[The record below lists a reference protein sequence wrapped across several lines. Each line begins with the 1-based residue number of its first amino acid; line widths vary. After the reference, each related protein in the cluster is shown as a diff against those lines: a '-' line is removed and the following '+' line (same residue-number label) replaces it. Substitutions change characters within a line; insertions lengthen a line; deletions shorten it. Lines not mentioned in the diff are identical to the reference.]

1 MPAMTDKPNRFPWSR
16 DKEIE
21 LARRYVAGEAVDA
34 IAASFGCTT
43 SALTTRISTL
53 GIRRRKLA
61 TNCVGNGN
69 AIFLTGSAL
78 RSAMPLPDDSF
89 GEDLLAQL
97 D

>member
-1 MPAMTDKPNRFPWSR
+1 MPAMTDRPSRFVWTR
-16 DKEIE
+16 EKEVE
-21 LARRYVAGEAVDA
+21 LARRYVAGEAVDE

-43 SALTTRISTL
+43 SALTTRVSTL

-69 AIFLTGSAL
+69 AVFLTGSVL

>member
-43 SALTTRISTL
+43 SARISTL

>member
-1 MPAMTDKPNRFPWSR
+1 MPAMTMRPSRFLWTR
-16 DKEIE
+16 EKEIE
-21 LARRYVAGEAVDA
+21 LARRYVAGEAVDE
-34 IAASFGCTT
+34 IAASLGCTT
-43 SALTTRISTL
+43 SALTTRASTL

-78 RSAMPLPDDSF
+78 RSAMPLPADSF